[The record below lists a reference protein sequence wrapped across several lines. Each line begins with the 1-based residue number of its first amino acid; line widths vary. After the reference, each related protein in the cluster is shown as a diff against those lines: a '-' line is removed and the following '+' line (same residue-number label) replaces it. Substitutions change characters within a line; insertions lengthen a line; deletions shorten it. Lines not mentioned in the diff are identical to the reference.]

1 MISKSNKEN
10 FDLNNQ
16 NFQFFSNNKQA
27 KYNFQ
32 VDSSFSDDEINSEST
47 LEKTTTMNS
56 IKPSSKSNIN
66 QQNKIVCRKLNFCD
80 EGDDKME
87 IDEDEYKLIK
97 KQSSTSFSLSQ
108 PKFDEEYVII
118 KTLCEGEM
126 GIVYLCMKF
135 QDRKNYVVKV
145 TKYFSSKNDYLN
157 MNQFVNSMNDNI
169 IIPYSSFILHY
180 KDFWIENDE
189 DEQDYKV
196 NKKIRNLYI
205 VSEYASYGN
214 LIDYLERLKLFSF
227 NFTNQFYW
235 DIIFEMMCGLLFIH
249 KIGYIHFDIKP
260 KNFLVNDNGKILL
273 SDFCLTQPENNQNY
287 SSDENEGDSIYL
299 SPEFFNNKNITH
311 KSDIYSLGLSIL
323 EILSQIK
330 LPKNGNVWQRI
341 RNYGIPDEF
350 LNKIPEEFNHLI
362 INMTN
367 INPSN
372 RREIEEIFNDN
383 FNYPQL
389 YQRFILLNNG
399 NYERNFNPINW
410 KEFQKKNSFDFNKVE
425 VDNIQQRYVKRSD
438 SWKFEH
444 SYSFKFKKS
453 DSSIN
458 NYT

>member
-16 NFQFFSNNKQA
+16 NFQFFSNNKKT

-32 VDSSFSDDEINSEST
+32 IDSSFSDDEINSEST
-47 LEKTTTMNS
+47 LDKTTAINS
-56 IKPSSKSNIN
+56 IKPTSKTEIN
-66 QQNKIVCRKLNFCD
+66 PQNKIVCRKLNFCD

-87 IDEDEYKLIK
+87 IDEDEYKLK

-169 IIPYSSFILHY
+169 IIPYSSFILRY

-205 VSEYASYGN
+205 VSEYAFYGN

-249 KIGYIHFDIKP
+249 KIGYIHFDINNKSGIY
-260 KNFLVNDNGKILL
+260 DNGYEESWDLSETKMSDTLNSSKEIQIFSEYYGRIYPELL
-273 SDFCLTQPENNQNY
+273 ETLQNA
-287 SSDENEGDSIYL
+287 
-299 SPEFFNNKNITH
+299 
-311 KSDIYSLGLSIL
+311 KS
-323 EILSQIK
+323 
-330 LPKNGNVWQRI
+330 
-341 RNYGIPDEF
+341 
-350 LNKIPEEFNHLI
+350 H
-362 INMTN
+362 T
-367 INPSN
+367 
-372 RREIEEIFNDN
+372 
-383 FNYPQL
+383 
-389 YQRFILLNNG
+389 
-399 NYERNFNPINW
+399 
-410 KEFQKKNSFDFNKVE
+410 KE
-425 VDNIQQRYVKRSD
+425 
-438 SWKFEH
+438 
-444 SYSFKFKKS
+444 
-453 DSSIN
+453 
-458 NYT
+458 

>member
-108 PKFDEEYVII
+108 SKFDEEYVII

-135 QDRKNYVVKV
+135 HDRKNYVVKV

-205 VSEYASYGN
+205 VSEYALYGN
-214 LIDYLERLKLFSF
+214 LIDYLERLKCYYF

-287 SSDENEGDSIYL
+287 SSDENEG
-299 SPEFFNNKNITH
+299 H
-311 KSDIYSLGLSIL
+311 
-323 EILSQIK
+323 
-330 LPKNGNVWQRI
+330 
-341 RNYGIPDEF
+341 
-350 LNKIPEEFNHLI
+350 LNFLI
-362 INMTN
+362 IKILH
-367 INPSN
+367 INL
-372 RREIEEIFNDN
+372 IF
-383 FNYPQL
+383 
-389 YQRFILLNNG
+389 I
-399 NYERNFNPINW
+399 
-410 KEFQKKNSFDFNKVE
+410 
-425 VDNIQQRYVKRSD
+425 
-438 SWKFEH
+438 H
-444 SYSFKFKKS
+444 
-453 DSSIN
+453 
-458 NYT
+458 